1 MIRGKNPNSS
11 ACGYDVGLQRAMSST
26 SVFDPAAIWDIPAG
40 ANITPLDRGG
50 YNNKLFRVDV
60 AGQAPLVM
68 RIYGNHA
75 NPKYIQHEMVV
86 LMHLAQQKL
95 PFAVPAPVLTRRG
108 EPSALVGN
116 TNRQLI
122 VLIPLI
128 PGVNPSPLNLE
139 HAEAVGEAVA
149 ILVNAMRKIDAR
161 GLRLPQP
168 FNQLGQVHPLIPDPF
183 AAMDC
188 LGSLVPKDHKVR
200 INALLDTVIDSAAK
214 IYRALPSQL
223 IHGDLIPGNLLID
236 QNRITGVLDFEACA
250 LNPSV
255 MEVAIALDTWL
266 WDALGTGKE
275 WERLSR
281 FGVGYTKVGRLS
293 QVEIE
298 AIPMLVLLR
307 NAHVLMHMVGRFVGN
322 LSPYIDVESWIES
335 TLNID
340 AWMTLNRR
348 HLVEAIAGWG

>member
-1 MIRGKNPNSS
+1 M
-11 ACGYDVGLQRAMSST
+11 
-26 SVFDPAAIWDIPAG
+26 
-40 ANITPLDRGG
+40 
-50 YNNKLFRVDV
+50 
-60 AGQAPLVM
+60 
-68 RIYGNHA
+68 
-75 NPKYIQHEMVV
+75 
-86 LMHLAQQKL
+86 
-95 PFAVPAPVLTRRG
+95 
-108 EPSALVGN
+108 
-116 TNRQLI
+116 
-122 VLIPLI
+122 
-128 PGVNPSPLNLE
+128 
-139 HAEAVGEAVA
+139 
-149 ILVNAMRKIDAR
+149 
-161 GLRLPQP
+161 
-168 FNQLGQVHPLIPDPF
+168 HPLIPDPF

-275 WERLSR
+275 WERLSH
-281 FGVGYTKVGRLS
+281 FGVGYTKVRRLS

-298 AIPMLVLLR
+298 AIPTLVLLR